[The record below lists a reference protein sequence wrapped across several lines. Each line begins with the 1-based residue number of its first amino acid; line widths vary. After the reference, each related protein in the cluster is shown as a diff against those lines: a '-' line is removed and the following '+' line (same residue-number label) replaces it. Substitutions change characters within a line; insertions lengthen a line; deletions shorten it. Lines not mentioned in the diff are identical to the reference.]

1 MGQSTKF
8 AIQIVAVAVVI
19 ILVNF
24 IGSKKFLRMDLT
36 EEKIHSLSEK
46 TIEILQNDS
55 LIKDELRFEVYLEG
69 DLPPELRKLQL
80 ALKEKLSELK
90 AYGGSNIY
98 FEFIDPAKDETQKQ
112 KVYEQIFEFG
122 LRPTKVSSLV
132 GGSKTDQMVWGGII
146 LRTVGNNNIPIQ
158 IMIPSNVDPKTQTAI
173 PVFADRIPIEPI
185 INDLEYL
192 LLEGIYKAVN
202 PNRKKIGFLQGHGE
216 LTEAQ
221 RFDVTDE
228 LKKFHAVDD
237 VVVGG
242 KLDALKGYDALIVAK
257 PTKPISEKDKYLID
271 QFIMKGGKVAW
282 LIDPVV
288 VDTDSLQIIDQ
299 TFGLERNLNLID
311 EQLFTYG
318 VRLNKDLVIDI
329 NSAKI
334 RLGSELYNWFYYPTI
349 DSWRIK
355 NPIVD
360 NVNPIR
366 LKYAS
371 TLDLLQNKEITK
383 VPLLMTSEKSVTYKV
398 PVRINYQMI
407 GLKEEV
413 VKYNAQPN
421 QIVAVMLSGRFK
433 SNFINRLTDN
443 FVKNSPVKFIK
454 ESLENTMLVI
464 SDGDIINAPV
474 DSFENSRGE
483 MIIRPMRINLDRDDR
498 AAFYGN
504 KEFFVNAMEGLMGI
518 NDLIPLRSKTITLR
532 PLNKTKVAKERKMWN
547 AINVFIPMLIIL
559 VFGGI
564 YAYLR
569 RRKFSS

>member
-1 MGQSTKF
+1 MGQRTKF

-288 VDTDSLQIIDQ
+288 VDTDSLQILDQ

-421 QIVAVMLSGRFK
+421 QIVAVMLSGKFK

-454 ESLENTMLVI
+454 ESVENTMLVI

-504 KEFFVNAMEGLMGI
+504 KEFFVNAMGGLMGI

-564 YAYLR
+564 YTYLR

>member
-1 MGQSTKF
+1 MGQRTKF

-19 ILVNF
+19 MLVNF

-98 FEFIDPAKDETQKQ
+98 FEFIDPAKDETRKQ
-112 KVYEQIFEFG
+112 EVYEQIFEYG

-146 LRTVGNNNIPIQ
+146 LRTVANDNIPIQ

-242 KLDALKGYDALIVAK
+242 KLDALEGYDALIVAK

-288 VDTDSLQIIDQ
+288 VDTDSLQILDQ

-318 VRLNKDLVIDI
+318 VLLNKDLVIDI

-334 RLGSELYNWFYYPTI
+334 RLGSELYNWHYYPTI

-371 TLDLLQNKEITK
+371 TLKLLQNPEITK
-383 VPLLMTSEKSVTYKV
+383 VPLLMTSDKSVTYKV

-421 QIVAVMLSGRFK
+421 QIVAVMLSGKFK

-443 FVKNSPVKFIK
+443 FVKNSPVKFID
-454 ESLENTMLVI
+454 ESVENKMLVI

-474 DSFENSRGE
+474 DSFQNSRGE

-504 KEFFVNAMEGLMGI
+504 KEFFVNAMEGMMGI

-532 PLNKTKVAKERKMWN
+532 PLNKTKVAKERTKWN
-547 AINVFIPMLIIL
+547 AINVFIPILIIL
-559 VFGGI
+559 VFGGL
-564 YAYLR
+564 YGYLR

>member
-1 MGQSTKF
+1 MGQRTKF

-237 VVVGG
+237 VVLGG

-288 VDTDSLQIIDQ
+288 VDTDSLQILDQ

-421 QIVAVMLSGRFK
+421 QIVAVMLSGKFK

-454 ESLENTMLVI
+454 ESVENTMLVI

-564 YAYLR
+564 YTYLR

>member
-1 MGQSTKF
+1 MGQRTKF
-8 AIQIVAVAVVI
+8 TIQIVAVAVVI

-288 VDTDSLQIIDQ
+288 VDTDSLQILDQ

-421 QIVAVMLSGRFK
+421 QIVAVMLSGKFK

-454 ESLENTMLVI
+454 ESVENTMLVI

-564 YAYLR
+564 YTYLR

>member
-1 MGQSTKF
+1 MGQRTKF

-146 LRTVGNNNIPIQ
+146 LRTVGNNNLPIQ

-288 VDTDSLQIIDQ
+288 VDTDSLQILDQ

-421 QIVAVMLSGRFK
+421 QIVAVMLSGKFK

-454 ESLENTMLVI
+454 ESVENTMLVI

-483 MIIRPMRINLDRDDR
+483 MIIRPLRINLDRDDR

-504 KEFFVNAMEGLMGI
+504 KEFFVNAMEGLMEI

-564 YAYLR
+564 YTYLR

>member
-1 MGQSTKF
+1 
-8 AIQIVAVAVVI
+8 
-19 ILVNF
+19 
-24 IGSKKFLRMDLT
+24 
-36 EEKIHSLSEK
+36 
-46 TIEILQNDS
+46 
-55 LIKDELRFEVYLEG
+55 
-69 DLPPELRKLQL
+69 
-80 ALKEKLSELK
+80 
-90 AYGGSNIY
+90 
-98 FEFIDPAKDETQKQ
+98 
-112 KVYEQIFEFG
+112 
-122 LRPTKVSSLV
+122 
-132 GGSKTDQMVWGGII
+132 
-146 LRTVGNNNIPIQ
+146 
-158 IMIPSNVDPKTQTAI
+158 
-173 PVFADRIPIEPI
+173 
-185 INDLEYL
+185 
-192 LLEGIYKAVN
+192 
-202 PNRKKIGFLQGHGE
+202 
-216 LTEAQ
+216 
-221 RFDVTDE
+221 
-228 LKKFHAVDD
+228 
-237 VVVGG
+237 
-242 KLDALKGYDALIVAK
+242 
-257 PTKPISEKDKYLID
+257 
-271 QFIMKGGKVAW
+271 MKGGKVAW

-288 VDTDSLQIIDQ
+288 VDTDSLQILDQ

-421 QIVAVMLSGRFK
+421 QIVAVMLSGKFK

-454 ESLENTMLVI
+454 ESVENTMLVI

-532 PLNKTKVAKERKMWN
+532 PLNKTKVVKERKMWN

-564 YAYLR
+564 YTYLR

>member
-1 MGQSTKF
+1 MGQRTKF

-24 IGSKKFLRMDLT
+24 IGSKKFLRIDLT

-90 AYGGSNIY
+90 AYGGSKIY
-98 FEFIDPAKDETQKQ
+98 YEFIDPAKDETRKQ
-112 KVYEQIFEFG
+112 EVYEQIFEFG

-146 LRTVGNNNIPIQ
+146 LRTVSNDNIPVQ

-192 LLEGIYKAVN
+192 LLEEIYKAVN

-242 KLDALKGYDALIVAK
+242 KLDALKDYDALIIAK

-288 VDTDSLQIIDQ
+288 VDTDSLKILDQ

-318 VRLNKDLVIDI
+318 VRLNKNLVIDI

-355 NPIVD
+355 NPIVN

-366 LKYAS
+366 LKYSS

-383 VPLLMTSEKSVTYKV
+383 VPLLMTSDKSVTYKV

-421 QIVAVMLSGRFK
+421 QIVAVMLSGKFK
-433 SNFINRLTDN
+433 SNFINSLTDN
-443 FVKNSPVKFIK
+443 FVKNSPVKFIE
-454 ESLENTMLVI
+454 ESVENKMLVI

-474 DSFENSRGE
+474 DSFQNSRGE

-504 KEFFVNAMEGLMGI
+504 KEFFVNAMEGMMGI

-532 PLNKTKVAKERKMWN
+532 PLNKTKVAKERTMWN

-559 VFGGI
+559 VFGGF

>member
-1 MGQSTKF
+1 MGQRTKF

-288 VDTDSLQIIDQ
+288 VDTDSLQIMDQ

-454 ESLENTMLVI
+454 ESVENTMLVI

>member
-1 MGQSTKF
+1 MGQRTKF

-288 VDTDSLQIIDQ
+288 VDTDSLQILDQ

-407 GLKEEV
+407 GL
-413 VKYNAQPN
+413 
-421 QIVAVMLSGRFK
+421 
-433 SNFINRLTDN
+433 
-443 FVKNSPVKFIK
+443 
-454 ESLENTMLVI
+454 
-464 SDGDIINAPV
+464 
-474 DSFENSRGE
+474 
-483 MIIRPMRINLDRDDR
+483 
-498 AAFYGN
+498 
-504 KEFFVNAMEGLMGI
+504 
-518 NDLIPLRSKTITLR
+518 
-532 PLNKTKVAKERKMWN
+532 
-547 AINVFIPMLIIL
+547 
-559 VFGGI
+559 
-564 YAYLR
+564 
-569 RRKFSS
+569 

>member
-288 VDTDSLQIIDQ
+288 VDTDSLQIMDQ

>member
-1 MGQSTKF
+1 MGQRTKF

-46 TIEILQNDS
+46 TIEILHNDS

-288 VDTDSLQIIDQ
+288 VDTDSLQILDQ

-421 QIVAVMLSGRFK
+421 QIVAVMLSGKFK

-454 ESLENTMLVI
+454 ESVENTMLVI

-564 YAYLR
+564 YTYLR

>member
-1 MGQSTKF
+1 MGQRTKF

-46 TIEILQNDS
+46 TIEILHNDS

-288 VDTDSLQIIDQ
+288 VDTDSLQILDQ

-421 QIVAVMLSGRFK
+421 QILAVMLSGKFK

-454 ESLENTMLVI
+454 ESVENTMLVI

-564 YAYLR
+564 YTYLR

>member
-1 MGQSTKF
+1 MGQRTKF

-288 VDTDSLQIIDQ
+288 VDTDSLQIMDQ

-454 ESLENTMLVI
+454 ESVENTMLVI

-564 YAYLR
+564 YTYLR

>member
-421 QIVAVMLSGRFK
+421 QIVAVMLSGKFK

>member
-1 MGQSTKF
+1 
-8 AIQIVAVAVVI
+8 
-19 ILVNF
+19 
-24 IGSKKFLRMDLT
+24 
-36 EEKIHSLSEK
+36 
-46 TIEILQNDS
+46 
-55 LIKDELRFEVYLEG
+55 
-69 DLPPELRKLQL
+69 
-80 ALKEKLSELK
+80 
-90 AYGGSNIY
+90 
-98 FEFIDPAKDETQKQ
+98 
-112 KVYEQIFEFG
+112 
-122 LRPTKVSSLV
+122 
-132 GGSKTDQMVWGGII
+132 MVWGGII

-288 VDTDSLQIIDQ
+288 VDTDSLQILDQ

-349 DSWRIK
+349 D
-355 NPIVD
+355 
-360 NVNPIR
+360 
-366 LKYAS
+366 
-371 TLDLLQNKEITK
+371 
-383 VPLLMTSEKSVTYKV
+383 
-398 PVRINYQMI
+398 
-407 GLKEEV
+407 
-413 VKYNAQPN
+413 
-421 QIVAVMLSGRFK
+421 
-433 SNFINRLTDN
+433 
-443 FVKNSPVKFIK
+443 
-454 ESLENTMLVI
+454 
-464 SDGDIINAPV
+464 
-474 DSFENSRGE
+474 
-483 MIIRPMRINLDRDDR
+483 
-498 AAFYGN
+498 
-504 KEFFVNAMEGLMGI
+504 
-518 NDLIPLRSKTITLR
+518 
-532 PLNKTKVAKERKMWN
+532 
-547 AINVFIPMLIIL
+547 
-559 VFGGI
+559 
-564 YAYLR
+564 
-569 RRKFSS
+569 

>member
-1 MGQSTKF
+1 MGQRTKF

-288 VDTDSLQIIDQ
+288 VDTDSLQILDQ

-421 QIVAVMLSGRFK
+421 QIVAVMLSGKFK

-454 ESLENTMLVI
+454 ESVENTMLVI

-483 MIIRPMRINLDRDDR
+483 IIIRPMRINLDRDDR

-564 YAYLR
+564 YTYLR

>member
-1 MGQSTKF
+1 MGQRTKF

-288 VDTDSLQIIDQ
+288 VDTDSLQILDQ

-421 QIVAVMLSGRFK
+421 QIVAVMLSGKFK

-454 ESLENTMLVI
+454 ESVENTMLVI

-532 PLNKTKVAKERKMWN
+532 PLNKTKVVKERKMWN

-564 YAYLR
+564 YTYLR

>member
-1 MGQSTKF
+1 MGQRTKF

-98 FEFIDPAKDETQKQ
+98 FEFIDPAKDETRKQ
-112 KVYEQIFEFG
+112 EVYEQIFEYG

-146 LRTVGNNNIPIQ
+146 LRTVANDNIPIQ

-242 KLDALKGYDALIVAK
+242 KLDALEGYDALIVAK

-288 VDTDSLQIIDQ
+288 VDTDSLQILDQ

-318 VRLNKDLVIDI
+318 VLLNKDLVIDI

-334 RLGSELYNWFYYPTI
+334 RLGSELYNWHYYPTI

-371 TLDLLQNKEITK
+371 TLKLLQNPEITK
-383 VPLLMTSEKSVTYKV
+383 VPLLMTSDKSVTYKV

-421 QIVAVMLSGRFK
+421 QIVAVMLSGKFK

-443 FVKNSPVKFIK
+443 FVKNSPVKFID
-454 ESLENTMLVI
+454 ESVENKMLVI

-474 DSFENSRGE
+474 DSFQNSRGE

-504 KEFFVNAMEGLMGI
+504 KEFFVNAMEGMMGI

-532 PLNKTKVAKERKMWN
+532 PLNKTKVAKERTKWN
-547 AINVFIPMLIIL
+547 AINVFIPILIIL
-559 VFGGI
+559 VFGGL
-564 YAYLR
+564 YGYLR

>member
-1 MGQSTKF
+1 MGQRTKF

-288 VDTDSLQIIDQ
+288 VDTDSLQIMDQ

>member
-1 MGQSTKF
+1 MGQRTKF

-202 PNRKKIGFLQGHGE
+202 PNRKKIGFLRGHGE

-288 VDTDSLQIIDQ
+288 VDTDSLQILDQ

-421 QIVAVMLSGRFK
+421 QIVAVMLSGKFK

-454 ESLENTMLVI
+454 ESVENTMLVI

-564 YAYLR
+564 YTYLR

>member
-1 MGQSTKF
+1 MGQRTKF

-288 VDTDSLQIIDQ
+288 VDTDSLQIMDQ

-421 QIVAVMLSGRFK
+421 QIVAVMLSGKFK

-454 ESLENTMLVI
+454 ESVENTMLVI

-564 YAYLR
+564 YTYLR
-569 RRKFSS
+569 WRKFSS

>member
-1 MGQSTKF
+1 MGQRTKF

-288 VDTDSLQIIDQ
+288 VDTDSLQIMDQ

-421 QIVAVMLSGRFK
+421 QIVAVMLSGKFK

-454 ESLENTMLVI
+454 ESVENTMLVI

-564 YAYLR
+564 YTYLR

>member
-1 MGQSTKF
+1 MGQRTKF

-228 LKKFHAVDD
+228 LKKFHAIDD

-288 VDTDSLQIIDQ
+288 VDTDSLQILDQ

-421 QIVAVMLSGRFK
+421 QIVAVMLSGKFK

-454 ESLENTMLVI
+454 ESVENTMLVI

-564 YAYLR
+564 YTYLR

>member
-1 MGQSTKF
+1 MGQRTKF

-288 VDTDSLQIIDQ
+288 VDTDSLQILDQ

-421 QIVAVMLSGRFK
+421 QIVAVMLSGKFK

-454 ESLENTMLVI
+454 ESVENTMLVI

-564 YAYLR
+564 YTYLR

>member
-1 MGQSTKF
+1 MGQRTKF

-288 VDTDSLQIIDQ
+288 VDTDSLQIMDQ

-421 QIVAVMLSGRFK
+421 QIVAVMLSGKFK

-454 ESLENTMLVI
+454 ESVENTMLVI

>member
-1 MGQSTKF
+1 MGQRTKF

-24 IGSKKFLRMDLT
+24 IGSKKFSRMDLT

-288 VDTDSLQIIDQ
+288 VDTDSLQILDQ

-421 QIVAVMLSGRFK
+421 QIVAVMLSGKFK

-454 ESLENTMLVI
+454 ESVENTMLVI

-564 YAYLR
+564 YTYLR

>member
-1 MGQSTKF
+1 MGQRTKF

-288 VDTDSLQIIDQ
+288 VDTDSLQILDQ

-407 GLKEEV
+407 RLKEEV

-421 QIVAVMLSGRFK
+421 QIVAVMLSGKFK

-454 ESLENTMLVI
+454 ESVENTMLVI

-564 YAYLR
+564 YTYLR